1 MPCLRAVEFLS
12 VSFRFSFAQDAVISY
27 KEILQMYWEKATSFV
42 NAQCDG
48 LEPWQLV
55 GLTFSSTLLSVWLHG
70 FLFQSESKYLKRG
83 IFLCLGRGGAGSKG
97 LLSCG
102 GKEDETKPNTCS
114 NRHSAVN

>member
-1 MPCLRAVEFLS
+1 MPYLCAFELFSIPFL
-12 VSFRFSFAQDAVISY
+12 FSFAQDAIIPY

-70 FLFQSESKYLKRG
+70 FLFQSESKYLKWG
-83 IFLCLGRGGAGSKG
+83 IFLCLPGKGRGTELFLSSGRKG
-97 LLSCG
+97 
-102 GKEDETKPNTCS
+102 DETRPNTC
-114 NRHSAVN
+114 